1 MDKFVITYM
10 PDVRERSLRFQ
21 SELSMEEGLEDIHE
35 MLQDK
40 YFCEYSEIAVY
51 TTEKE
56 FVFEILPYEPYYY
69 LNDKYK
75 HLEPVVKEI
84 CERYFAK

>member
-21 SELSMEEGLEDIHE
+21 SELSMEEGLEEIHE

-40 YFCEYSEIAVY
+40 YFCVYSEVVVC

-56 FVFEILPYEPYYY
+56 FVFEILPYEPYYH
-69 LNDKYK
+69 LSDKYK
-75 HLEPVVKEI
+75 DLEPIVKEI